1 MSRQT
6 SVLLAP
12 SSWSPDHTDRLTDS
26 DLFDAAS
33 RLLSSSS
40 ADANSFTL
48 HAPLE
53 LMARARLL
61 PLVSPSRRTA
71 ARRRIAHIAET
82 WAETAA
88 TAAAPASGSESTPIE
103 RPLDVLRSALE
114 DGDPDSADRAFVALC
129 AARTPAEIV
138 GDLAGLVLGLLG
150 GAAHGAIFLELL
162 PQFRPTSGIN
172 PALMG
177 RTVIGDI
184 ARHPDWRLRWLDEP
198 SPAPSD
204 ASLFERLTSPRAE
217 GRPSSHFVQPT
228 MALVDDTGLAHRA
241 LADVTQHLTI
251 DQARRELLPIAAMS
265 MLQDDPA
272 NAPYGW
278 THCLTLPAAALAIG
292 DRTDDPQRAVDV
304 AATFVLGFRATQSST
319 AIDPSWAP
327 EPPQRFIAEVERL
340 HPGAAAATTW
350 HADTAMRAS
359 IVQRLVDHAATH
371 RDAHLVK
378 YTLACLDAAEHDPSN
393 EHLFLAAAAFLAA
406 WWNEHDL
413 AEGATT

>member
-1 MSRQT
+1 VIRET
-6 SVLLAP
+6 PVDRP
-12 SSWSPDHTDRLTDS
+12 THSWSSRHVDELG
-26 DLFDAAS
+26 DAE
-33 RLLSSSS
+33 LLDGVCRELSTTS
-40 ADANSFTL
+40 AEATSFTL

-53 LMARARLL
+53 LMARSRLL
-61 PLVSPSRRTA
+61 SMVSPARRVA
-71 ARRRIAHIAET
+71 ARRRIAQIADT
-82 WAETAA
+82 WAASARPAA
-88 TAAAPASGSESTPIE
+88 TADSRGESAPIE
-103 RPLDVLRSALE
+103 RPPDMLRDALRI
-114 DGDPDSADRAFVALC
+114 GDPDSADRAFVALC
-129 AARTPAEIV
+129 AARTPAKIV

-184 ARHPDWRLRWLDEP
+184 ARHPNWRLRWLDEP
-198 SPAPSD
+198 RPAPSD
-204 ASLFERLTSPRAE
+204 ASLFERLASPRAE
-217 GRPSSHFVQPT
+217 GRASSHFVQPT
-228 MALVDDTGLAHRA
+228 MALVDDTGLAHRT

-292 DRTDDPQRAVDV
+292 DRSDNPQRAVDV

-319 AIDPSWAP
+319 AIDSEWAP
-327 EPPQRFIAEVERL
+327 EPPQRFVAEVERL
-340 HPGAAAATTW
+340 DPGTAAAMTW
-350 HADTAMRAS
+350 HADTGTRAG
-359 IVQRLVDHAATH
+359 IAQRLIDHAATH

-406 WWNEHDL
+406 WWTEHDL